1 MAVEIKAPEDTTFKG
16 LLAPV
21 FI

>member
-1 MAVEIKAPEDTTFKG
+1 MAVEIKAPENTTFKG